1 MYTRIRKVLTTCIPL
16 LVLPML
22 LSGCWERKELNE
34 LAFVLALGLD
44 KAESGY
50 KVSMQVVIP
59 SSITSQGAG
68 GSGAGGVPVVTYDF
82 TVPTIYESLRKFNL
96 VSSRSP
102 YLGHI
107 RVLVIGEELAREG
120 LGETLD
126 VLKRSREPRMDFF
139 MLVAR
144 NTTAENVLKVLTP
157 LDRLPA
163 NKLFNALD
171 KSYKVSAKTAAVTL
185 DKFIEDALCEGENP
199 VLTGVEVQG
208 SPEAGGEKINIE
220 QTIPRAR
227 LSYNGVA
234 VFKRAKMLGWLD
246 DNEIVGYNYVIDNVS
261 KNTGHIKDKDNGS
274 LVIIEVLSTTTRRKV
289 KIIGGEPHI
298 YLKVEAV
305 SNVEEVE
312 GSGKLDSENKIR
324 QLEEESEDRIIER
337 MRRSVEKVNERF
349 NADIFGFGQSI
360 YRSHPRIWAKL
371 LEQNK
376 EGYLK
381 TLPIHY
387 DASVTINRIGT
398 IDNSFLDDIK
408 E

>member
-1 MYTRIRKVLTTCIPL
+1 MNRRIIRALTACLPL
-16 LVLPML
+16 LLLPLL
-22 LSGCWERKELNE
+22 LSGCWERRELNE
-34 LAFVLALGLD
+34 VAFVLGLGLD
-44 KAESGY
+44 KAEKGY
-50 KVSMQVVIP
+50 KVTMQVVIP

-68 GSGAGGVPVVTYDF
+68 GSGAGGVPVVTYNF

-96 VSSRSP
+96 ISSRSP

-107 RVLVIGEELAREG
+107 RVLVIGEELARDG

-185 DKFIEDALCEGENP
+185 DKFIEDVLYEGENP
-199 VLTGVEVQG
+199 VLTGVEVEG
-208 SPEAGGEKINIE
+208 NPGAGGEKSNIE

-227 LSYNGVA
+227 LSYKGVA
-234 VFKRAKMLGWLD
+234 AFKKVKMLGWLD
-246 DNEIVGYNYVIDNVS
+246 DNDIVGYNYVIDNVS

-274 LVIIEVLSTTTRRKV
+274 LIIIEALSTTTRRKV

-305 SNVEEVE
+305 CNVEEVE
-312 GSGKLDSENKIR
+312 GSGKLDSEDKIR
-324 QLEEESEDRIIER
+324 QLEKESEDLITER
-337 MRRSVEKVNERF
+337 MKRSVEKVNERF

-371 LEQNK
+371 QEQNK

-381 TLPIHY
+381 MLPIHY